1 MVDKITNYAKNN
13 QNTVQHAAQIQKRS
27 GSLTTPFE
35 ACYAEGFWQ
44 RVSNRMEE
52 NKPIKE
58 KIMTN
63 MGDPESK
70 MFATMSY
77 TDRQATAII
86 SLLKEDPSAL
96 AVLPSGELGNVMLAL
111 HKLGLDKNRHIVSYD
126 KNVIAAINMAY
137 EPIKDA
143 QFSSYAIPK
152 YKQLFKEIEKDPLV
166 KNAQK
171 NWDNYP
177 VSAKMDVAKRIGE
190 IQSSIFG
197 YKAYDLELSNQ
208 LQNANADTGKPYL
221 DEHGKSISGQIR
233 FNTNYVSSK
242 KTSFSAFIN
251 TAVHENDHAFQY
263 TAIKKFN
270 DIFKA
275 ENEWLNKNK
284 KDGGDMS
291 PAEIKSFQKHSKD
304 WAENHLDGGLK
315 NPMNTALLYGGK
327 LRSFANIMLASE
339 PLNWETGTLDKK
351 HHNTHGLFYR
361 TTPME
366 RHAFQ
371 VGDWAGNYFGLP
383 YQKASVL
390 GEMNLFQNLS
400 DMRISDNQ
408 KNLSAYAADTTC
420 DTIPAPQIPGV
431 KWQ

>member
-1 MVDKITNYAKNN
+1 MADTDTNYAKDN
-13 QNTVQHAAQIQKRS
+13 QDTVQQAAQRQGRY
-27 GSLTTPFE
+27 GALTTAFE
-35 ACYAEGFWQ
+35 ACYVDGFWQ
-44 RVSNRMEE
+44 RVSNRIEE

-70 MFATMSY
+70 MFAKMSY
-77 TDRQATAII
+77 RDRQATAII

-111 HKLGLDKNRHIVSYD
+111 HKPGLDKNGKPTSYD
-126 KNVIAAINMAY
+126 KNVIAAINMVY

-143 QFSSYAIPK
+143 QFSSYSIPK
-152 YKQLFKEIEKDPLV
+152 YKQLFQEIEKDPLV
-166 KNAQK
+166 NNAQK

-177 VSAKMDVAKRIGE
+177 VSAKMEVAKRIGE
-190 IQSSIFG
+190 IQSSILG

-208 LQNANADTGKPYL
+208 LQNANADTAKPYL

-242 KTSFSAFIN
+242 KTSFSDFIN
-251 TAVHENDHAFQY
+251 TAVHENDHAFQH
-263 TAIKKFN
+263 TAIKKIN

-284 KDGGDMS
+284 KFVEDMS
-291 PAEIKSFQKHSKD
+291 PAEIKSFQKHTKD

-315 NPMNTALLYGGK
+315 NPMNTALLYGGS

-339 PLNWETGTLDKK
+339 PLYSETRTLDENYPKLDK
-351 HHNTHGLFYR
+351 LFYR

-371 VGDWAGNYFGLP
+371 VGDWAENYFGLP
-383 YQKASVL
+383 HQKEIVL
-390 GEMNLFQNLS
+390 GEMNLAQNFS
-400 DMRISDNQ
+400 DMRISDSQ
-408 KNLSAYAADTTC
+408 KNLSAYAADTSC
-420 DTIPAPQIPGV
+420 DQVSTPSGNF
-431 KWQ
+431 KWK